1 MIVFGDSRLIDKKSH
16 LSGLEFVRKKLLS
29 YNSKRGWL
37 KVSADEVYTEH
48 QQKKVRRVDLKG

>member
-29 YNSKRGWL
+29 YNSKISWL
-37 KVSADEVYTEH
+37 KVSADEAYKDY